1 MCKTDVGDYTDI
13 RLADGCKFMHLS
25 EMVNSHLQDSDF
37 MFFGKIEDGKRKSD
51 SIVKVSLCLK
61 NIVFP
66 GKDRGNRF
74 FGAGLANTSGDADN
88 LDVKLHAVKRCNI
101 TKCFFAGFYMNA
113 GTGKGRRIF
122 FCKSSKCT
130 LFHNLW
136 DKGVAVYSG
145 SFEWNKK
152 KSRCCFPAVD
162 CNAGNLFFKKTA
174 VTMEG
179 SMAGS
184 GYIF

>member
-1 MCKTDVGDYTDI
+1 
-13 RLADGCKFMHLS
+13 
-25 EMVNSHLQDSDF
+25 
-37 MFFGKIEDGKRKSD
+37 
-51 SIVKVSLCLK
+51 
-61 NIVFP
+61 
-66 GKDRGNRF
+66 
-74 FGAGLANTSGDADN
+74 
-88 LDVKLHAVKRCNI
+88 
-101 TKCFFAGFYMNA
+101 MNA

-136 DKGVAVYSG
+136 DKGVAVYTG
-145 SFEWNKK
+145 SFEWDKK